1 MLARVVHPSP
11 HLLQSDCASMPD
23 KASVDIDTDLG
34 NTYIIYKSKTPPT
47 PRGGFLQAIGLSS
60 PVVESF
66 AILKIIFAFFLEA
79 LGARCGWV
87 VGVGFESFVGY
98 GVDGVCCVD
107 GEQVFFPADDLCSV

>member
-11 HLLQSDCASMPD
+11 HLLKSDCGSMPD

-47 PRGGFLQAIGLSS
+47 PRGGFLQAVGLSS

-66 AILKIIFAFFLEA
+66 AIFEDYFCLFFGGCRGEVRW
-79 LGARCGWV
+79 GGEGWV
-87 VGVGFESFVGY
+87 
-98 GVDGVCCVD
+98 
-107 GEQVFFPADDLCSV
+107 